1 MRLSLVLFLS
11 LLASTAGAQFAT
23 EFKSTEVVP
32 GIYMIEGAD
41 GFGGGNMAV
50 LIGDD
55 YVAMIDDG
63 LEPTAQTLHDF
74 VTDIAGRPIDF
85 LINTHVHGDHVGAN
99 AHFADHGTVVFAHDN
114 IRKRLLDKPGD
125 AGGPG
130 GLPVVTF
137 AEGVTWHLNGLEAR
151 IFHLPSAH
159 TDGDAAVH
167 FPGVNVIHTG
177 DIHFHKLFPFID
189 LDSGGTVSGYIAAM
203 RAVIDL
209 ADEDTV
215 IIPGHGS
222 ITDRAGMQEDLDM
235 LLDARRRVKALLDG
249 GLSADEVVAESPLMI
264 YHDDYD
270 WSFITTEI
278 MTRTLYRDFKEN
290 R

>member
-114 IRKRLLDKPGD
+114 IRNRLLDKPGD